1 MGQPFRAAA
10 ALPRGAPGESPAAGR
25 KACPTKHRGAAALQ
39 FLVIL
44 VPVLFGL
51 IGFAVDLGMMYSVKG
66 ELKAGAGA
74 MALAAAQQLIGTDA
88 ATAAAETAMQATSN
102 NYYFHGFPIGKSAG
116 SQASTISDPAYYATA
131 ADALASGSGGAAAAM
146 SKYVRVT
153 VTGQIPL
160 TFWSFMPLL
169 NGTRNATVAATAV
182 AGISPPLC
190 LACGIEPI
198 AVAALNPGDTMDF
211 GFTSGIK
218 YSLTFLCTAGAS
230 SPAPAPLP
238 GAAQLVSYLL
248 LNRFDPGATLFT
260 DEASQAFQDGAGG
273 LPGATSNA
281 ACPAG
286 QSCACFRVNNTETI
300 WASATVASCGV
311 ASVPA
316 VITASV
322 CGLDAR
328 FESSPQTACNAIPSI
343 GTLSGIYAPDTD
355 TNDYDTYSDY
365 TGQGRRVITIP
376 IVDTL
381 AAAGAM
387 TILGFRQ
394 FLLIPAQGT
403 AYLNPG
409 DPYGRFVALY
419 IGSAVPIAQGRFDGC
434 QQAAGPGKV
443 VLHQ

>member
-1 MGQPFRAAA
+1 M
-10 ALPRGAPGESPAAGR
+10 AGN
-25 KACPTKHRGAAALQ
+25 RGAAALQ
-39 FLVIL
+39 LLVIL

-51 IGFAVDLGMMYSVKG
+51 IGFAVDLGMMYSVRG

-88 ATAAAETAMQATSN
+88 ATAAAGTALAATSN

-116 SQASTISDPAYYATA
+116 SQVSTISDPAYYATA
-131 ADALASGSGGAAAAM
+131 ADAIASGSGGAAAAQ

-169 NGTRNATVAATAV
+169 NGSRNATVAATAV
-182 AGISPPLC
+182 AGISVPLC

-198 AVAALNPGDTMDF
+198 ALAALNQADTTDF
-211 GFTSGIK
+211 GSTSGVK

-230 SPAPAPLP
+230 SPAPAPLA

-273 LPGATSNA
+273 LPGSTSNA

-286 QSCACFRVNNTETI
+286 RSCACFRVNNTEVI
-300 WASATVASCGV
+300 WASAMVASCG
-311 ASVPA
+311 AAQVPP
-316 VITASV
+316 VVTASL

-328 FESSPQTACNAIPSI
+328 FESSPQNACTAIPSL
-343 GTLSGIYAPDTD
+343 GALSGIYTPDTD
-355 TNDYDTYSDY
+355 TNDYDTYPDY
-365 TGQGRRVITIP
+365 TGQGRRVITVP
-376 IVDTL
+376 IVDSL
-381 AAAGAM
+381 AAAGSM
-387 TILGFRQ
+387 TVLGFRQ

-403 AYLNPG
+403 SYLNPG

-419 IGSAVPIAQGRFDGC
+419 IGSVAPIAQGRFDGC
-434 QQAAGPGKV
+434 QQTAGPGKV